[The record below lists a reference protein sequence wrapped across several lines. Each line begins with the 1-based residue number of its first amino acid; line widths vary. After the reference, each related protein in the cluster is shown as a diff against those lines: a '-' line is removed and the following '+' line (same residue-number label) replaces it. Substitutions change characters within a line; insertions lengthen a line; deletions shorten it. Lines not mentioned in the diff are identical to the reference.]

1 MVSAGVVITTGVN
14 NEGHQG
20 WPGFDVIT
28 TEDWARWAALR
39 RSSVARGLSCMALV
53 TSDDR
58 SGLKVE
64 SPPSCRA
71 GWQRCRVHF
80 STDLSARVPKACQG
94 ARGRHPGVHDLE
106 PPDHDSVWD
115 QHARE
120 VYQLAGHFDA
130 AAAMLADA
138 AGPRSRSRLSRPS
151 TGPTS
156 GTITLKYGSIKNGKG
171 GPMLLGYSPT
181 GQLSPAW
188 LALCSPS
195 ITTGGGS
202 QAVTGHRKPCQ
213 SSASPHRRGQRT
225 STGRRKSRS
234 GTITPTTKQS
244 TRHARA

>member
-106 PPDHDSVWD
+106 PPDHDS
-115 QHARE
+115 
-120 VYQLAGHFDA
+120 AGI
-130 AAAMLADA
+130 
-138 AGPRSRSRLSRPS
+138 S
-151 TGPTS
+151 TPGRYTS
-156 GTITLKYGSIKNGKG
+156 WSATLT
-171 GPMLLGYSPT
+171 PPPPCSPT
-181 GQLSPAW
+181 RPGPLRVLDFP
-188 LALCSPS
+188 
-195 ITTGGGS
+195 
-202 QAVTGHRKPCQ
+202 
-213 SSASPHRRGQRT
+213 
-225 STGRRKSRS
+225 
-234 GTITPTTKQS
+234 
-244 TRHARA
+244 ARAQVQHQEQ

>member
-1 MVSAGVVITTGVN
+1 MASAGVVITTGVN

-20 WPGFDVIT
+20 WPGCDVIT
-28 TEDWARWAALR
+28 TEDWARWARRAALR
-39 RSSVARGLSCMALV
+39 RSSVVRGLSCMALV

-138 AGPRSRSRLSRPS
+138 AAPRSAFSTFPPEHRSNIRNNNPKVRLNKERQRRTDVIGIFP
-151 TGPTS
+151 
-156 GTITLKYGSIKNGKG
+156 NGAAIARLVG
-171 GPMLLGYSPT
+171 AV
-181 GQLSPAW
+181 LSE
-188 LALCSPS
+188 
-195 ITTGGGS
+195 
-202 QAVTGHRKPCQ
+202 HND
-213 SSASPHRRGQRT
+213 
-225 STGRRKSRS
+225 GRR
-234 GTITPTTKQS
+234 
-244 TRHARA
+244 